1 MTEIRLSGAG
11 VLSLGATVNPALV
24 ISATTK
30 SYLGDDASLEIAFFS
45 KVANPLSGDDIT
57 VRLTWFDSTTLD
69 QIFRVEG
76 RLSDDEE
83 DLSSIQAVADAAEIF
98 ENFSIIPG
106 ADLLAAVQSCAAF
119 NAYNSLNRN
128 SFALPLPSEQPPPF
142 DADQVYDILTA
153 EDVRPAYLV
162 LPRLDDL
169 ELYNTVYRAADKL
182 NIPMDCELDPTITP
196 EQAAD
201 LALNLD
207 AQDQR
212 VQLIWSPNLCRPR
225 DAISLRG
232 RKGPAYAIGEY
243 LGKKLLRNART
254 TAEGIPKIGDPVAGY
269 DFPFTMK
276 GMEMRSDV
284 VLNQQTLE
292 MLAKAK
298 VNTVRRMSFGGGVR
312 FVLSDGLTQRQS
324 KNSALRLVN
333 ATEIACYTTNVAID
347 ILKRHMLKRMSSY
360 LTDASRDI
368 EAFLKKCAAP
378 TVGLL
383 QPAADLG
390 GVPYVFSLTP
400 DADYPFERVRLY
412 LARGVEGMAR
422 AAIFNDDI
430 VSK

>member
-1 MTEIRLSGAG
+1 MTQIKLSSAG
-11 VLSLGATVNPALV
+11 SLSLGSVVSPALT
-24 ISATTK
+24 INAITK
-30 SYLGDDASLEIAFFS
+30 SYLGNDASLEIAFFA
-45 KVANPLSGDDIT
+45 KTANPVTGDDIT
-57 VRLTWFDSTTLD
+57 VRLVWLDATTRD
-69 QIFRVEG
+69 QIFKVQG
-76 RLSDDEE
+76 TLNADED
-83 DLSSIQAVADAAEIF
+83 DLSSIQAVADALEIF
-98 ENFSIIPG
+98 EGFSLTLGPG
-106 ADLLAAVQSCAAF
+106 LIAAVKNCPAF
-119 NAYNSLNRN
+119 NAYNGLNRN
-128 SFALPLPSEQPPPF
+128 SFELPLPDEQPPAF
-142 DADQVYDILTA
+142 DADQIYDILTA

-169 ELYNTVYRAADKL
+169 ELYNTVYRAAAKL
-182 NIPMDCELDPTITP
+182 NIPMDCEIDPTITP

-201 LALNLD
+201 LAFNLD

-225 DAISLRG
+225 DAVSLRG
-232 RKGPAYAIGEY
+232 RKVPAYAIGAY
-243 LGKKLLRNART
+243 LAMKLLRNART

-276 GMEMRSDV
+276 GLEMRPDV
-284 VLNQQTLE
+284 VLNEQTLE

-298 VNTVRRMSFGGGVR
+298 VNIMRRLSFGGGVR

-333 ATEIACYTTNVAID
+333 ATEITCYTTNTVID
-347 ILKRHMLKRMSSY
+347 IVKRHMLKRMSSY

-390 GVPYVFSLTP
+390 GAPYVFSLTP
-400 DADYPFERVRLY
+400 DADYPYERVRLY

-422 AAIFNDDI
+422 AAIFNDDV

>member
-1 MTEIRLSGAG
+1 MTQIRLSSAG
-11 VLSLGATVNPALV
+11 SLSLGPVASPALT
-24 ISATTK
+24 INATTK
-30 SYLGDDASLEIAFFS
+30 SYLGDDASLDVAFFA
-45 KVANPLSGDDIT
+45 KAVNPLSGDDIT

-76 RLSDDEE
+76 RLSADEE

-98 ENFSIIPG
+98 EDFS
-106 ADLLAAVQSCAAF
+106 LLLGPSLITAVKNCVAY
-119 NAYNSLNRN
+119 NAYNGLNRN
-128 SFALPLPSEQPPPF
+128 SFELPLPSEQPLPF
-142 DADQVYDILTA
+142 NADQVFDILTA

-162 LPRLDDL
+162 LPSLDDL

-182 NIPMDCELDPTITP
+182 NIPMDCEIDPTITP

-212 VQLIWSPNLCRPR
+212 VQLIWSPNICRPR
-225 DAISLRG
+225 DAVSLRG
-232 RKGPAYAIGEY
+232 RKVPAYAIGAY
-243 LGKKLLRNART
+243 LAMKLLRNART

-276 GMEMRSDV
+276 GLEMRPDV
-284 VLNQQTLE
+284 VFNQQTLE
-292 MLAKAK
+292 MLAIAK

-333 ATEIACYTTNVAID
+333 ATEIACYTSNVAVD
-347 ILKRHMLKRMSSY
+347 ILHRHMLRRMSSY
-360 LTDASRDI
+360 LTDASREI
-368 EAFLKKCAAP
+368 EAFLSKCAAP
-378 TVGLL
+378 NVALL
-383 QPAADLG
+383 QPAEDLG
-390 GVPYVFSLTP
+390 GAPYVFSLTP

-412 LARGVEGMAR
+412 MARGLEGMTR
-422 AAIFNDDI
+422 AGIFDKDI
-430 VSK
+430 LSK

>member
-1 MTEIRLSGAG
+1 MTQIRLSGAG
-11 VLSLGATVNPALV
+11 VLSLGATVSPALV

-30 SYLGDDASLEIAFFS
+30 SYLGDDASLDIAFFA

-57 VRLTWFDSTTLD
+57 VRLTWFDSTTDD
-69 QIFRVEG
+69 QIFKIQG
-76 RLSDDEE
+76 TLSNDED

-98 ENFSIIPG
+98 GEFSLILGSGLIT
-106 ADLLAAVQSCAAF
+106 AVKNCVAF
-119 NAYNSLNRN
+119 NAYNGLNRN
-128 SFALPLPSEQPPPF
+128 SFALPLPSDQPPPF

-153 EDVRPAYLV
+153 EGVRPAYLV
-162 LPRLDDL
+162 LPTLDDL

-182 NIPMDCELDPTITP
+182 NIPMDCEIDPTITP

-212 VQLIWSPNLCRPR
+212 VQLIWSPNICRPR
-225 DAISLRG
+225 DAVSLRG
-232 RKGPAYAIGEY
+232 RKVPAYAIGAY
-243 LGKKLLRNART
+243 LGMKLLRNART

-276 GMEMRSDV
+276 GLEMRPDV
-284 VLNQQTLE
+284 VFNEQTLE

-333 ATEIACYTTNVAID
+333 ATEIACYTSNIATD
-347 ILKRHMLKRMSSY
+347 ILNRHMLRRMSSY
-360 LTDASRDI
+360 LTDASREI

-390 GVPYVFSLTP
+390 GAPYVFSLTP

-412 LARGVEGMAR
+412 MARGIDGMTR
-422 AAIFNDDI
+422 AAIFDKDI
-430 VSK
+430 LSK